1 MLSKNLSRRE
11 FLQTSGAV
19 VGGAA
24 MLAACGGSGS
34 TNPGSAGPVTI
45 KFWNA
50 TYATSS
56 SSDKSK
62 KKDQYYIYQAI
73 KRFNAQNPGITVQI
87 QDVPT
92 TAEMF
97 TRYRVA
103 SIARNG
109 PDVMGMWSGNYMLQ
123 FKHYLEPLDTYFTP
137 QEMSR
142 IRGWNAVTDGFKE
155 GAGKIYGVP
164 NASDGISMVY
174 YNKKALAKAGINTD
188 ADWPKDFAAFLTML
202 AKIKA
207 TGITPL
213 ALFDDGYIMFSLDYW
228 IAQIV
233 GGSPGINDLVS
244 GKRNFSDPQVVEAIQ
259 QWTQLAQY
267 SMQGAPTTT
276 GDQAYQFLFQG
287 KAAMTI
293 SGPWPF
299 YDMRKAL
306 GDDLGLHKLPDYSEK
321 VSLRNTGIGGA
332 GTALIVSNYS
342 KHKAEAVK
350 FIKFLLSQPEQTQ
363 QAVANTGTLLNV
375 TDVDFATVYK
385 DPLRVQQQQW
395 GLEPSTM
402 FWPDNVYPAELTNE
416 LRAQAQLAWT
426 GKITPQQF
434 MSRLDAK
441 RDEILKSP
449 QQ

>member
-1 MLSKNLSRRE
+1 MVIKNLSRRE

-24 MLAACGGSGS
+24 MLAACGGTGS
-34 TNPGSAGPVTI
+34 TGTTGPVTV

-50 TYATSS
+50 TYSTSDS
-56 SSDKSK
+56 NDKNK
-62 KKDQYYIYQAI
+62 TKEQFYIYQAI
-73 KRFNAQNPGITVQI
+73 KRFQTQNPGIRIQI
-87 QDVPT
+87 QDVPGST
-92 TAEMF
+92 DMF

-123 FKHYLEPLDTYFTP
+123 FKQYLEPLDTYFTA
-137 QEMSR
+137 QEKSR

-174 YNKKALAKAGINTD
+174 YSKKALAKAGINADT
-188 ADWPKDFAAFLTML
+188 DWPKNFDGFLSML

-213 ALFDDGYIMFSLDYW
+213 ALFDNGYTFFSLDYW

-233 GGSPGINDLVS
+233 GGSAGINDLVS
-244 GKRNFSDPQVVEAIQ
+244 GKRNFSDPQLVEAIQ
-259 QWTQLAQY
+259 KWTRLAQY
-267 SMQGAPTTT
+267 SMQGTATTSN
-276 GDQAYQFLFQG
+276 DQANQFIFQG

-293 SGPWPF
+293 TGPWPF
-299 YDMRKAL
+299 NDMKKAL
-306 GDDLGLHKLPDYSEK
+306 GDDLGLHKLPDYSET
-321 VSLRNTGIGGA
+321 VSIRNTGIGGS

-350 FIKFLLSQPEQTQ
+350 FIKFLLSQPEQTK
-363 QAVANTGTLLNV
+363 QAEGSTGALINV
-375 TDVDFATVYK
+375 TDVDFAAVYK
-385 DPLRVQQQQW
+385 DPLRIEQQQW

-416 LRAQAQLAWT
+416 FSAQAQLVWT

-434 MSRLDAK
+434 TSKLDAK
-441 RDEILKSP
+441 RDQILNAP
-449 QQ
+449 QN